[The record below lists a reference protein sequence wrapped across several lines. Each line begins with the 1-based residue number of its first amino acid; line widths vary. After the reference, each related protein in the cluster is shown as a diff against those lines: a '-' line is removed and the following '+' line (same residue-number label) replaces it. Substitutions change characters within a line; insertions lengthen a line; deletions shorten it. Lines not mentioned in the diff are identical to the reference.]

1 VTARP
6 RSTDF
11 PHRAFI
17 EALAD
22 AREGGPDW
30 HVMVA
35 GYAALRL
42 FESWAEAQA
51 GGVPPG
57 ALELRRVRKH
67 IDAAPETHPVRR
79 CLTQLVDGIEGAPTA
94 PDAART
100 ARSLDVGRVLSTYAK
115 LLQYDAQWALAAD
128 VHHTL
133 IGFARSVD
141 DTERLL
147 DSMLMYGFGLRM
159 QGRLDEASLAYAAL
173 RSAAVVANDERY
185 RLESLLCDAK
195 VAVDRGNFPVAREL
209 LDRTIADARRSD
221 CSVIVSKGLTD
232 RARVA
237 AMQGDFELS
246 LACSYEALERSVD
259 QMDRERI
266 LGNIAVTFQ
275 QMGLRD
281 AARDAGLLVAA
292 TAQDRSARLTAVVN
306 LMELAYQDGRELV
319 FEQYRRELEREQLT
333 PYLHAIYLEVCADG
347 LRTFGRH
354 REARAARERMLDVA
368 ESHGLHE
375 LVMKAEA
382 ALRADSPPVRPAT
395 QPPAARA
402 PKPSGQVATI
412 ARAIADMRIAAGLSG

>member
-1 VTARP
+1 MTARP

-17 EALAD
+17 EALAE

-115 LLQYDAQWALAAD
+115 LLQYDAQWGLAAD
-128 VHHTL
+128 VHGT
-133 IGFARSVD
+133 IVEFAQRTSDVA
-141 DTERLL
+141 RML
-147 DSMLMYGFGLRM
+147 DSMLMRGYSLRM
-159 QGRLDEASLAYAAL
+159 QGRLDEASDAYAAL
-173 RSAAVVANDERY
+173 RAAATAAGDERY
-185 RLESLLCDAK
+185 RLESHLSDAK

-209 LDRTIADARRSD
+209 LDRTIAEARRTD
-221 CSVIVSKGLTD
+221 CRVIVSKGLTD
-232 RARVA
+232 RARIA
-237 AMQGDFELS
+237 AMQHDHELA
-246 LACSYEALERSVD
+246 LACSYEALELASDTV
-259 QMDRERI
+259 DRERI
-266 LGNIAVTFQ
+266 LSNIALTFS

-281 AARDAGLLVAA
+281 AARDAALLVAA
-292 TAQDRSARLTAVVN
+292 TRARS
-306 LMELAYQDGRELV
+306 
-319 FEQYRRELEREQLT
+319 
-333 PYLHAIYLEVCADG
+333 
-347 LRTFGRH
+347 
-354 REARAARERMLDVA
+354 
-368 ESHGLHE
+368 
-375 LVMKAEA
+375 
-382 ALRADSPPVRPAT
+382 VRPFDTMTEQSDRRASAIVRSSSSRAT
-395 QPPAARA
+395 GKLPR
-402 PKPSGQVATI
+402 STATL
-412 ARAIADMRIAAGLSG
+412 ASQSRLSSR